1 MHPLFVRFY
10 WQATVFLLAL
20 YFGGWSAGL
29 VGAIA
34 LNAVQALHFSAA
46 RGTWR
51 TLDVQVRWFYLGLLL
66 LGTSPQLWWLH
77 GLQTAGLLA
86 LLIADYCPAAR
97 LLVLMP
103 WNRRVPFS
111 ARLLWQ
117 TLLLPPRPGS
127 IADRMPAAPAT
138 RDAAVAPQG

>member
-1 MHPLFVRFY
+1 MRPIFVRFY
-10 WQATVFLLAL
+10 WQATAFLLAL
-20 YFGGWSAGL
+20 SFGGLAAAL
-29 VGAIA
+29 PGAIA
-34 LNAVQALHFSAA
+34 LNAVQALHFSAV
-46 RGTWR
+46 RRSWR

-86 LLIADYCPAAR
+86 LLVADYCPAAR

-117 TLLLPPRPGS
+117 TLRLPPRPGS
-127 IADRMPAAPAT
+127 MADRMPQAPG
-138 RDAAVAPQG
+138 RHDAAVAPQG